1 MSAKLTA
8 PYAPDGS
15 RGRERKGVFVVLE
28 GVSGVGKSTLTALL
42 GERLNA
48 ATIHTLPDPH
58 TGLSP
63 TVNTHLKAL
72 PQFAFY
78 LSGLLHASDRI
89 RDAVT
94 RGPVVAD
101 RYLSSV
107 IACHAAVHGAGLD
120 QVRGLIWPFLP
131 YLIQPDATF
140 YLNGSNT
147 ALLDRMG
154 SKTDIKKDDTELFEV
169 PGRLAAL
176 RKKFASVA
184 LTDPTAAMLDTDGCS
199 PDDLAAAVIKHLE
212 ELRA

>member
-1 MSAKLTA
+1 M
-8 PYAPDGS
+8 
-15 RGRERKGVFVVLE
+15 VLE

-42 GERLNA
+42 GRRLNA
-48 ATIHTLPDPH
+48 TTIHTLPEPH
-58 TGLSP
+58 SGLSAA
-63 TVNTHLKAL
+63 VNTRLKAL

-78 LSGLLHASDRI
+78 LSGLLHTSDRV

-107 IACHAAVHGAGLD
+107 LACHSAVHGVGLG
-120 QVRGLIWPFLP
+120 QVRDLLEPFLS

-140 YLNGSNT
+140 YLNSSNT

-154 SKTDIKKDDTELFEV
+154 SKTDIKKDDTELFDV

-176 RKKFASVA
+176 RKRFTSVA
-184 LTDPTAAMLDTDGCS
+184 LADPTAVVLDTDDHS
-199 PDDLAAAVIKHLE
+199 PDDLAVTVIKHLE
-212 ELRA
+212 ETRA

>member
-1 MSAKLTA
+1 MLTA
-8 PYAPDGS
+8 PYVPDGS
-15 RGRERKGVFVVLE
+15 GGERKGAFVVLE

-48 ATIHTLPDPH
+48 TTIHTLPAPH
-58 TGLSP
+58 TGLSAA
-63 TVNTHLKAL
+63 VNTHLNAL

-89 RDAVT
+89 RDAIT

-107 IACHAAVHGAGLD
+107 VACHAAVHSAGLD
-120 QVRGLIWPFLP
+120 QVRVLIRPFLP

-140 YLNGSNT
+140 YLNVSN
-147 ALLDRMG
+147 ASLLARMG
-154 SKTDIKKDDTELFEV
+154 SKTDLKRDDTELFNV

-176 RKKFASVA
+176 RKTFTTVA
-184 LTDPTAAMLDTDGCS
+184 LTDPTAVMLDTDDRS
-199 PDDLAAAVIKHLE
+199 PDDLAVAVIEHLE
-212 ELRA
+212 EIRA